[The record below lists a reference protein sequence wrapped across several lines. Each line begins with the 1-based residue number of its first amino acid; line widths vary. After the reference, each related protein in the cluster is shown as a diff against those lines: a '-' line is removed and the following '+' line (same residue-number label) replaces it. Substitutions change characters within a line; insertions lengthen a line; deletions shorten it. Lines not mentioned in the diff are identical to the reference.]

1 MKDPYL
7 SKQVQAGNILTAC
20 IGRACVVVYD
30 QDVYKNFI
38 KMSRS
43 TFIIQGPSPTVV
55 CRHLPTLLETYI
67 ASGIREV

>member
-38 KMSRS
+38 NMSRS
-43 TFIIQGPSPTVV
+43 TFIIQGPSPTG
-55 CRHLPTLLETYI
+55 L
-67 ASGIREV
+67 